1 MDVFDYIIVGAGS
14 AGSVVAARLTEDS
27 RRRVLLLEA
36 GPSDWRF
43 WVQLPIGYG
52 KTFYDR
58 RVNWMYQSEPVPG
71 LGGRDNYFPRGK
83 VLGGSSSINAM
94 VYSRGQAGDFDDW
107 EAEGNPG
114 WGWRDILPVYKRME
128 DHALGAGPWHG
139 AGGPLHVSEIS
150 GAVHPLT
157 REFVKAGEEAGIPF
171 TADLNGAS
179 IEGVGFY
186 QINTRGGL
194 RLSAARAYLWPAESR
209 PNLRIETGA
218 LATRILFEGKR
229 AVGVAYEQRGPE
241 LRGPRRG
248 GGDPLRRLDQFPA
261 AAAALRCRPRHAAE
275 ILRHRGAA

>member
-27 RRRVLLLEA
+27 RRRVLLREA

-128 DHALGAGPWHG
+128 DHALAPAPGTAP
-139 AGGPLHVSEIS
+139 AALHVSEIS
-150 GAVHPLT
+150 GAVHP
-157 REFVKAGEEAGIPF
+157 
-171 TADLNGAS
+171 
-179 IEGVGFY
+179 
-186 QINTRGGL
+186 
-194 RLSAARAYLWPAESR
+194 
-209 PNLRIETGA
+209 
-218 LATRILFEGKR
+218 
-229 AVGVAYEQRGPE
+229 
-241 LRGPRRG
+241 
-248 GGDPLRRLDQFPA
+248 
-261 AAAALRCRPRHAAE
+261 
-275 ILRHRGAA
+275 